1 MQNTKITDGDSLPNE
16 VKINLNVLGVLML
29 HRVGGHVDDT
39 DVITVDQCGAPKR
52 GMQLRRSW
60 RSQVASATPLAT
72 ARYSASAL
80 YLDTVFWRLE
90 ESTVFFIVA
99 RQLGSA
105 RALRKVFDTGER
117 STTW

>member
-52 GMQLRRSW
+52 GMQLREK
-60 RSQVASATPLAT
+60 LAQPG
-72 ARYSASAL
+72 
-80 YLDTVFWRLE
+80 RLCNSISNRAILGF
-90 ESTVFFIVA
+90 ST
-99 RQLGSA
+99 LS
-105 RALRKVFDTGER
+105 
-117 STTW
+117 